1 MTKLFSIIFRLVKKY
16 TFAMYPTLRLQTL
29 ELFKDQDSDKPYVII
44 SPLSKYRPHNVFLE
58 ELIENKNLLRKL
70 DFDSLCYIFYA
81 YGILK
86 ASEKNNLYSLVEL
99 LPSQTSIKVKNIK
112 TLTIEEWDKNKFN
125 IDYVMLDKNSL
136 KLASCFFSSF
146 NNQDI
151 SHNQEPTQH
160 RYLKLVK

>member
-1 MTKLFSIIFRLVKKY
+1 MAKIFNGIFRLIKKY
-16 TFAMYPTLRLQTL
+16 TFAMSPTLRLQSL
-29 ELFKDQDSDKPYVII
+29 ELFKGHDSDKPYVIV

-58 ELIENKNLLRKL
+58 ELIDNENLLRKL
-70 DFDSLCYIFYA
+70 DFDSLCYVFYA

-99 LPSQTSIKVKNIK
+99 LPYQTAIKVKNVK
-112 TLTIEEWDKNKFN
+112 TLSIEEWDKNKFN

-146 NNQDI
+146 NNQNI
-151 SHNQEPTQH
+151 SHNQEPPQH
-160 RYLKLVK
+160 SYLRLVK